1 MKSCMDMVQGV
12 RNEISSKTTLQEDRF
27 TQLRS
32 EVAAEVSALN
42 FDIHGLL
49 EFKNRSSRW
58 NYDFLV
64 LVFDF
69 SARCEKLFR
78 SLGSRHALL

>member
-42 FDIHGLL
+42 FDLHGLL
-49 EFKNRSSRW
+49 EFKNRSS
-58 NYDFLV
+58 
-64 LVFDF
+64 
-69 SARCEKLFR
+69 KLD
-78 SLGSRHALL
+78 LEILNLKL

>member
-49 EFKNRSSRW
+49 EFKNQSSTW
-58 NYDFLV
+58 NYDLLV
-64 LVFDF
+64 LIFIF
-69 SARCEKLFR
+69 SA
-78 SLGSRHALL
+78 

>member
-42 FDIHGLL
+42 FDLHGLL
-49 EFKNRSSRW
+49 EFKNRSSKL
-58 NYDFLV
+58 DFGTLT
-64 LVFDF
+64 L
-69 SARCEKLFR
+69 A
-78 SLGSRHALL
+78 SLP